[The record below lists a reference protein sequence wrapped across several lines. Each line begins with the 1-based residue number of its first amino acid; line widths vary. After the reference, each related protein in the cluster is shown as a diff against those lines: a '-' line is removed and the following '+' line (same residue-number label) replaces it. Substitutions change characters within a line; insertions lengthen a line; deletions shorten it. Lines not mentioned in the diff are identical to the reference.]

1 MHSPLKDSSALEGK
15 AKESFDFNPRMSMP
29 SNILVRAKLE
39 MDEPGD
45 SDEQEADSVANSIVN
60 KGETAK
66 PISSGNSGKGIALP
80 SQFGNQLASL
90 QGQGSHLDGDLKNMM
105 ESGFGRNFSSVRL
118 HNDSAA
124 AEMSSSISARAFT
137 FGNDIYFNQGQYN
150 PHTQDG
156 QRLIAHELAHVA
168 QGTNM
173 VHRKKDPNASYE
185 PTTLE
190 EKRAYVRYYSTGK
203 SLKLPKSQL
212 PKKYEEQ
219 YDYDSYS
226 KNVDALI
233 DKSKNTIDEASGMNP
248 VTVVIMMSARTDPRV
263 IANSDIIF
271 KSLKNPI
278 FLLEVESVSKC
289 TKLLTYIKESIAPIQ
304 NLIILGHGNSNYIK
318 LNPEHYFR
326 TNTEESF
333 ERDELGS
340 KTDIESIKNNK
351 KDVSETLEFFKTIG
365 QLMPEDSELKKKIFF
380 YSCLTASHT
389 PGENS
394 SQASFYETALA
405 YTKWKNSNNIIG
417 GKTSLD
423 LYDVSLSIDERSGE
437 LNVTDLTNLNLLTN
451 SPFAISLDVWD
462 PNGAFRSIVDDYVN
476 DQNAIALKLKLKAFK
491 YIYRPIKNDEGKAYR
506 DIEDSLD
513 KINKLIDDNNLE
525 PNDKVLKILKQLRN
539 IEFYHLGEVYDK
551 RESLLST
558 LLSTL
563 IFHLRNSQSL
573 SH

>member
-15 AKESFDFNPRMSMP
+15 AKESFDFNPRLSMP
-29 SNILVRAKLE
+29 SSIMVKAKLE
-39 MDEPGD
+39 MDEPND
-45 SDEQEADSVANSIVN
+45 PDELEADSVANSIVN
-60 KGETAK
+60 KGETTK
-66 PISSGNSGKGIALP
+66 PISWGHSGEGIALP
-80 SQFGNQLASL
+80 SQFGDQLASL
-90 QGQGSHLDGDLKNMM
+90 QGHGSHLDGDLKNMM

-137 FGNDIYFNQGQYN
+137 VGNDIYFNQGQYN
-150 PHTQDG
+150 PHTKEG

-190 EKRAYVRYYSTGK
+190 EKRAYVRYYSTGE

-212 PKKYEEQ
+212 AKEYEEGKD
-219 YDYDSYS
+219 YDYDTYS
-226 KNVDALI
+226 MNVEAFI
-233 DKSKNTIDEASGMNP
+233 DKSKKTIDAASGMNP

-263 IANSDIIF
+263 IANSDKIF

-278 FLLEVESVSKC
+278 FLLEVESVSNC

-318 LNPEHYFR
+318 LSPEHYFR

-389 PGENS
+389 PGQNS

-405 YTKWKNSNNIIG
+405 HIKWENSNNIIG
-417 GKTSLD
+417 AKTSLD
-423 LYDVSLSIDERSGE
+423 LFKILLTSDMVSGE
-437 LNVTDLTNLNLLTN
+437 LKVTDLTNHNLLTT
-451 SPFAISLDVWD
+451 SPNAISLYAQD
-462 PNGAFRSIVDDYVN
+462 PNGAFRSIVDHYVN
-476 DQNAIALKLKLKAFK
+476 DRNDVFLKDRLNLFRF
-491 YIYRPIKNDEGKAYR
+491 IYKPRRNNVGNIVEMEAYR
-506 DIEDSLD
+506 KIEDSLD
-513 KINKLIDDNNLE
+513 NLNGLIDDNTLK
-525 PNDKVLKILKQLRN
+525 PNDKVLEILELLRS
-539 IEFYHLGEVYDK
+539 IEHYHLGKVY
-551 RESLLST
+551 
-558 LLSTL
+558 
-563 IFHLRNSQSL
+563 RNRFIL
-573 SH
+573 K

>member
-1 MHSPLKDSSALEGK
+1 MTCVIKVFEVMHSPLKDSSALEGK
-15 AKESFDFNPRMSMP
+15 AKESFDFNPRLSMP
-29 SNILVRAKLE
+29 SSIMVKAKLE
-39 MDEPGD
+39 MDEPND
-45 SDEQEADSVANSIVN
+45 PDELEADSVANSIVN

-66 PISSGNSGKGIALP
+66 PISWGHSGEGIALP
-80 SQFGNQLASL
+80 SQFGDQLASL
-90 QGQGSHLDGDLKNMM
+90 QGHGSHLDGDLKNMM

-137 FGNDIYFNQGQYN
+137 VGNDIYFNQGQYN
-150 PHTQDG
+150 PHTKEG

-190 EKRAYVRYYSTGK
+190 EKRAYVRYYSTGE

-212 PKKYEEQ
+212 AKEYEEGKD
-219 YDYDSYS
+219 YDYDTYS
-226 KNVDALI
+226 MNVEAFI
-233 DKSKNTIDEASGMNP
+233 DKSKKTIDAASGMNP

-263 IANSDIIF
+263 IANSDKIF

-318 LNPEHYFR
+318 LSPEHYFR

-389 PGENS
+389 PGQNS

-405 YTKWKNSNNIIG
+405 HIKWENSNNIIG
-417 GKTSLD
+417 AKTSLD
-423 LYDVSLSIDERSGE
+423 LFKILLTSDMVSGE
-437 LNVTDLTNLNLLTN
+437 LKVTDLTNHNLLTT
-451 SPFAISLDVWD
+451 SPNAISLYAQD
-462 PNGAFRSIVDDYVN
+462 PNGAFRSIVDHYVN
-476 DQNAIALKLKLKAFK
+476 DRNDVFLKDRLNLFRF
-491 YIYRPIKNDEGKAYR
+491 IYKPRRNNVGNIVEMEAYR
-506 DIEDSLD
+506 KIEDSLD
-513 KINKLIDDNNLE
+513 NLNGLIDDNTLK
-525 PNDKVLKILKQLRN
+525 PNDKVLEILELLRS
-539 IEFYHLGEVYDK
+539 IEHYHLGKVY
-551 RESLLST
+551 
-558 LLSTL
+558 
-563 IFHLRNSQSL
+563 RNRFIL
-573 SH
+573 K

>member
-15 AKESFDFNPRMSMP
+15 AKESFDFNPRLSMP
-29 SNILVRAKLE
+29 SSIMVKAKLE
-39 MDEPGD
+39 MDEPND
-45 SDEQEADSVANSIVN
+45 PDELEADSVANSIVN

-66 PISSGNSGKGIALP
+66 PISWGHSGEGIALP
-80 SQFGNQLASL
+80 SQFGDQLASL
-90 QGQGSHLDGDLKNMM
+90 QGHGSHLDGDLKNMM

-137 FGNDIYFNQGQYN
+137 VGNDIYFNQGQYN
-150 PHTQDG
+150 PHTKEG

-190 EKRAYVRYYSTGK
+190 EKRAYVRYYSTGE

-212 PKKYEEQ
+212 AKEYEEGKD
-219 YDYDSYS
+219 YDYDTYS
-226 KNVDALI
+226 MNVEAFI
-233 DKSKNTIDEASGMNP
+233 DKSKKTIDAASGMNP

-263 IANSDIIF
+263 IANSDKIF

-318 LNPEHYFR
+318 LSPEHYFR

-389 PGENS
+389 PGQNS

-405 YTKWKNSNNIIG
+405 HIKWENSNNIIG
-417 GKTSLD
+417 AKTSLD
-423 LYDVSLSIDERSGE
+423 LFKILLTSDMVSGE
-437 LNVTDLTNLNLLTN
+437 LKVTDLTNHNLLTT
-451 SPFAISLDVWD
+451 SPNAISLYAQD
-462 PNGAFRSIVDDYVN
+462 PNGAFRSIVDHYVN
-476 DQNAIALKLKLKAFK
+476 DRNDVFLKDRLNLFRF
-491 YIYRPIKNDEGKAYR
+491 IYKPRRNNVGNIVEMEAYR
-506 DIEDSLD
+506 KIEDSLD
-513 KINKLIDDNNLE
+513 NLNGLIDDNTLK
-525 PNDKVLKILKQLRN
+525 PNDKVLEILELLRS
-539 IEFYHLGEVYDK
+539 IEHYHLGKVY
-551 RESLLST
+551 
-558 LLSTL
+558 
-563 IFHLRNSQSL
+563 RNRFIL
-573 SH
+573 K